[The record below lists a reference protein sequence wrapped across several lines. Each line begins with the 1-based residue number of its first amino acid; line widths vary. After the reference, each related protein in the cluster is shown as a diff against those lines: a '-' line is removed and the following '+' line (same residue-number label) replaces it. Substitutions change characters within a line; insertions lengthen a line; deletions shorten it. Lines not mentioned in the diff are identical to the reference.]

1 MRRLLAGVLVC
12 AALPVAG
19 WGSEFD
25 WLVREFARESG
36 MEPIHI
42 PFFGLVR
49 FAVAVVQPAGTSEL
63 NLAVFEHARFDPE
76 RFSGMADH
84 AVGQVWKPMIRVRS
98 AKGESTNIYEQAEG
112 TKLRLLIANLDKE
125 DATFV
130 EVRVKPQE
138 LMRFVDEQKWRRHSP
153 PVQ

>member
-1 MRRLLAGVLVC
+1 MRRFLACVLIC
-12 AALPVAG
+12 TALPLAS

-36 MEPIHI
+36 MEPLHI

-49 FAVAVVQPAGTSEL
+49 FAVAVVQPAGASEL
-63 NLAVFEHARFDPE
+63 NLAVFEHARMDPE
-76 RFSGMADH
+76 RFSEMADGAAGH
-84 AVGQVWKPMIRVRS
+84 LWKPMIRVRS
-98 AKGESTNIYEQAEG
+98 VNGESTNIYAQTEG
-112 TKLRLLIANLDKE
+112 QRLRLLIASLDKE

-130 EVRVKPQE
+130 QVRVKPQE

-153 PVQ
+153 PGQ